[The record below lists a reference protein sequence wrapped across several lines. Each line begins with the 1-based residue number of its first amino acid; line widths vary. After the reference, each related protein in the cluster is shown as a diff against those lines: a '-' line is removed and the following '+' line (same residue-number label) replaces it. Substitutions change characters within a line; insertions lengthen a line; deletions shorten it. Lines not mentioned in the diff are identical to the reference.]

1 MQDLAGR
8 FARRRAFAAGDDE
21 TELSFTAFQAF
32 FQRAA
37 NGGRDAGRVP
47 VETKNA
53 AERLESVRICD
64 TC

>member
-21 TELSFTAFQAF
+21 AEFLLAPLEAF
-32 FQRAA
+32 FQRAT

-53 AERLESVRICD
+53 AERLEPVRI
-64 TC
+64 